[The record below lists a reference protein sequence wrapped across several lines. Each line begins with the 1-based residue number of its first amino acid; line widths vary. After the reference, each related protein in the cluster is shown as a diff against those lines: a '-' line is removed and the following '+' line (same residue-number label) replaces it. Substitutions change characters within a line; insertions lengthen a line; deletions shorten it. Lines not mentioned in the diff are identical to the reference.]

1 MQIFAV
7 KEVIYTLLKDLE
19 KDVEGY
25 MNPEEIMQYLKGVNF
40 PTSLQNII
48 SGLKN
53 NNAPPQVVSAANK
66 LPDKTYN
73 SQQDFV
79 NNIKNMLGKA

>member
-48 SGLKN
+48 NGLKN